1 MLFGVIFGDCITRRL
16 HDHREIPKDRWN
28 RQSAAR
34 HTAQAMPG
42 VREGGR
48 LCVCR
53 HYVVTGGFLRKKNEQ
68 SANMKCGTNRAGLPR
83 VATGAWAVDSLSSDN
98 DGQTDLLAS
107 LECVDVH
114 NGLSPAGPLFP
125 LSLAQEPA
133 FGGGRRVQK
142 VVMPSDLAFLM
153 ITSFVSSL
161 AESLR
166 DAYRAVRVVARSPR
180 RIYHHRYRRTG
191 AHLDALPIAI
201 SW

>member
-1 MLFGVIFGDCITRRL
+1 MALAMADFKSAQKIPVWKNERRICCGFARAMLFGVIFGDCITRRL

-98 DGQTDLLAS
+98 DGQRDLLVSGVRRRPQWVIAS
-107 LECVDVH
+107 
-114 NGLSPAGPLFP
+114 
-125 LSLAQEPA
+125 
-133 FGGGRRVQK
+133 
-142 VVMPSDLAFLM
+142 
-153 ITSFVSSL
+153 
-161 AESLR
+161 
-166 DAYRAVRVVARSPR
+166 
-180 RIYHHRYRRTG
+180 G
-191 AHLDALPIAI
+191 AIISPIAGAGARVRGRKTRPK
-201 SW
+201 SRHAL